1 MKLTIH
7 RIATFT
13 ATLCI
18 ITFLL
23 STLSVEIFGSLE
35 SVAKIKSMIV
45 SPGLFI
51 LIPAMVIAGATGF
64 SLSKGRKGKLVEA
77 KKKRM
82 PIIALNGLIVLVPAA
97 ITLNNWA
104 AVGSFD
110 QVFYSVQ
117 VLEVIAGT
125 VNAILMIKSILDGRK
140 LTRR

>member
-82 PIIALNGLIVLVPAA
+82 PIIALNGLIVLVPGA

-125 VNAILMIKSILDGRK
+125 VNATLMIKSILDGRK

>member
-1 MKLTIH
+1 MKLTIQ
-7 RIATFT
+7 RVATFM

-125 VNAILMIKSILDGRK
+125 VNATLMIKSILDGRK

>member
-7 RIATFT
+7 RVATFT

-125 VNAILMIKSILDGRK
+125 VNATLMIKSILDGRK